1 MELQDVSDKMDI
13 VRSIFARQNCMS
25 CMYCKTILYNGQ
37 LLYSSL
43 QVKHSTAQLKSIR
56 NQADGINGGI
66 GGDGSVIQALGL
78 VRRPNDAVV
87 GGSDESKK
95 GKRNKCVSA
104 KTKSGMRDSRKTDK
118 NADESK
124 DPTSDTRDARKAK
137 KDARSEP
144 RNSKVSND
152 AKGSGQIKSK
162 KSRNDP
168 KESAAGMTRFGPADA
183 EFVFKLERCKLF
195 SFSKVNKKDRVK
207 KGDLNQRLFGNS
219 PDKKRRK

>member
-219 PDKKRRK
+219 PDNKRRK

>member
-1 MELQDVSDKMDI
+1 
-13 VRSIFARQNCMS
+13 MS
-25 CMYCKTILYNGQ
+25 CMYCKTILYSGQ

-95 GKRNKCVSA
+95 GKRNKCTSA
-104 KTKSGMRDSRKTDK
+104 KTKSGHSDSKVGIRDSRKPDK
-118 NADESK
+118 YADESK

-195 SFSKVNKKDRVK
+195 SFSKINKSKDRVK
-207 KGDLNQRLFGNS
+207 KGDLNQRLFGES
-219 PDKKRRK
+219 PEKKRRK